1 MQQYQ
6 SLWEQIL
13 AEMHDHL
20 DDEIYNEYFAPLSNV
35 QKLNDSYLYVVAP
48 SPYIQARINRLY
60 LNKINSLAKNI
71 YQQELIGFKFV
82 LKEELDKDKRIIG
95 PEISLENKYRE
106 GDLNATLSFN
116 NFVVGKSNRFAFQ
129 MALKV
134 ADQPGIIANPFY
146 IFGDVGLGKTHL
158 MQAIGNFILDNNIS
172 TNVLYQKASDFLE
185 NYINKVAQ
193 NKMDEFNDLYRNV
206 DILLIDDI
214 QQLSDKPK
222 TQMEFFKIFDYLTN
236 QNKQIVLTSDK
247 PANELKNMMS
257 RLTSRFQQGVI
268 VDISV
273 PDLEHRVEILR
284 RKLVLEA
291 PESVGKVDD
300 EVLEFIASYFTTNIR
315 ELEGALKRVLYYC
328 LISNIPITVE
338 NAEEALEPL
347 IKTKK
352 NTQSASENDYDKVLS
367 VTAEYYGVSVH
378 DLIGTSRKAVYT
390 LPRHIAM
397 YLIKMKYNLPFKTI
411 GSFFSN
417 RDHST
422 VLSAV
427 TKIEESKK
435 YDSELNMAIEHI
447 TRKLDN

>member
-291 PESVGKVDD
+291 PECD
-300 EVLEFIASYFTTNIR
+300 EVGIEILEFIASYFTTNIR
-315 ELEGALKRVLYYC
+315 ELEGALKRVLYYAM
-328 LISNIPITVE
+328 INNVPINLKLT
-338 NAEEALEPL
+338 EEALEPL
-347 IKTKK
+347 IQTKRR
-352 NTQSASENDYDKVLS
+352 TEQLSENSFDKIQSIV
-367 VTAEYYGVSVH
+367 AEYYNVTVH
-378 DLIGTSRKAVYT
+378 DLIGKSRKAIYT

-397 YLIKMKYNLPFKTI
+397 YLIKLKHDIPYKTI
-411 GSFFSN
+411 GSFFNN

-422 VLSAV
+422 VLNAIG
-427 TKIEESKK
+427 KIEQLRKDDIS
-435 YDSELNMAIEHI
+435 LNTAIEQI
-447 TRKLDN
+447 LKKMEN

>member
-1 MQQYQ
+1 MQEFEYVWQ
-6 SLWEQIL
+6 EV
-13 AEMHDHL
+13 L
-20 DDEIYNEYFAPLSNV
+20 DNLQETFDYEIYEELFEPLSGVVKFFDN
-35 QKLNDSYLYVVAP
+35 YIYVLAP
-48 SPYIQARINRLY
+48 SPYVQNRINKLY
-60 LNKINSLAKNI
+60 LQKINSLAQNI
-71 YQQELIGFKFV
+71 YKKNKIGFKFV
-82 LKEELDKDKRIIG
+82 LKDELEEENSSTLEKDT
-95 PEISLENKYRE
+95 LTNKYRA
-106 GDLNATLSFN
+106 GDINANFSFKH
-116 NFVVGKSNRFAFQ
+116 FVVGKSNRFAFQ

-134 ADQPGIIANPFY
+134 ADQPGAVANFFY

-158 MQAIGNFILDNNIS
+158 MQAIGNYVLDDNIE
-172 TNVLYQKASDFLE
+172 TKVLYQKASDFLE
-185 NYINKVAQ
+185 NFVTKV
-193 NKMDEFNDLYRNV
+193 NNNRMDEFNELYRSI

-214 QQLSDKPK
+214 QQLSDKK
-222 TQMEFFKIFDYLTN
+222 NTQMEFFKVFDYLTN
-236 QNKQIVLTSDK
+236 KNKQIVLTSDK

-257 RLTSRFQQGVI
+257 RLTSRFQQGLI

-284 RKLVLEA
+284 KKLVLET

-367 VTAEYYGVSVH
+367 VTAEYYSVSVH
-378 DLIGTSRKAVYT
+378 DLIGSSRKAIFT

-411 GSFFSN
+411 GSFFNN

-435 YDSELNMAIEHI
+435 YNSELNMAIEHI
-447 TRKLDN
+447 NRKLDN

>member
-1 MQQYQ
+1 MQEFEFVWQ
-6 SLWEQIL
+6 EV
-13 AEMHDHL
+13 L
-20 DDEIYNEYFAPLSNV
+20 DNLQETFDYEIFEELFEPLSGVVKFFDN
-35 QKLNDSYLYVVAP
+35 YIYVLAP
-48 SPYIQARINRLY
+48 SPYIQNRINKLY
-60 LNKINSLAKNI
+60 LQKINSLAQDIYKKNK
-71 YQQELIGFKFV
+71 IGFKFV
-82 LKEELDKDKRIIG
+82 LKDELEEENSLTSEKDT
-95 PEISLENKYRE
+95 LTNKYRA
-106 GDLNATLSFN
+106 GDINANFSFK

-134 ADQPGIIANPFY
+134 ADQPGAVANPFY

-158 MQAIGNFILDNNIS
+158 MQAIGNYVLDDNIE
-172 TNVLYQKASDFLE
+172 TKVLYQKASDFLE
-185 NYINKVAQ
+185 NYVTKVNN
-193 NKMDEFNDLYRNV
+193 NKMDEFNELYRSI

-214 QQLSDKPK
+214 QQLSDKK
-222 TQMEFFKIFDYLTN
+222 NTQMEFFKVFDYLTN
-236 QNKQIVLTSDK
+236 KNKQIVLTSDK

-257 RLTSRFQQGVI
+257 RLTSRFQQGLI

-284 RKLVLEA
+284 KKLVLET

-352 NTQSASENDYDKVLS
+352 NTKSASENDYDKVLS
-367 VTAEYYGVSVH
+367 VTAEYYSVSVH
-378 DLIGTSRKAVYT
+378 DLIGSSRKAMFT

-411 GSFFSN
+411 GSFFNN

-447 TRKLDN
+447 NRKLDN

>member
-1 MQQYQ
+1 MDEFEYV
-6 SLWEQIL
+6 WEQVL
-13 AEMHDHL
+13 ENLQDTF
-20 DDEIYNEYFAPLSNV
+20 DSEIFEELFEPLSGVVKVFDN
-35 QKLNDSYLYVVAP
+35 YLYVVAP
-48 SPYIQARINRLY
+48 SPYIQSRINKLY
-60 LNKINSLAKNI
+60 LSNINSIAQNI
-71 YQQELIGFKFV
+71 YKKNKIGFKFV
-82 LKEELDKDKRIIG
+82 LKEELEEEEEAKTNENTFI
-95 PEISLENKYRE
+95 NKYRA
-106 GDLNATLSFN
+106 GDINANLSFK

-134 ADQPGIIANPFY
+134 ADQPGAVANPFY

-158 MQAIGNFILDNNIS
+158 MQAIGNYILDDNIE
-172 TNVLYQKASDFLE
+172 TKVLYQKASDFLE
-185 NYINKVAQ
+185 SYVSKVSSNQ
-193 NKMDEFNDLYRNV
+193 MEDFNEQYRSV
-206 DILLIDDI
+206 DVLLIDDI
-214 QQLSDKPK
+214 QQLSDKK
-222 TQMEFFKIFDYLTN
+222 NTQMEFFKVFDYLTN
-236 QNKQIVLTSDK
+236 KNKQIVLTSDK

-257 RLTSRFQQGVI
+257 RLTSRFQQGLV
-268 VDISV
+268 VDVSV

-284 RKLVLEA
+284 KKLLLEA
-291 PESVGKVDD
+291 PESVGKAED

-328 LISNIPITVE
+328 MISNIPITVE

-352 NTQSASENDYDKVLS
+352 NTSSVSENDYDKVLS
-367 VTAEYYGVSVH
+367 VTADYYGVSVH

>member
-1 MQQYQ
+1 
-6 SLWEQIL
+6 
-13 AEMHDHL
+13 
-20 DDEIYNEYFAPLSNV
+20 
-35 QKLNDSYLYVVAP
+35 
-48 SPYIQARINRLY
+48 
-60 LNKINSLAKNI
+60 
-71 YQQELIGFKFV
+71 
-82 LKEELDKDKRIIG
+82 
-95 PEISLENKYRE
+95 
-106 GDLNATLSFN
+106 
-116 NFVVGKSNRFAFQ
+116 
-129 MALKV
+129 
-134 ADQPGIIANPFY
+134 
-146 IFGDVGLGKTHL
+146 
-158 MQAIGNFILDNNIS
+158 MQAIGNYILDDNIE
-172 TNVLYQKASDFLE
+172 TKVLYQKASDFLE
-185 NYINKVAQ
+185 VYVSKVSSNQ
-193 NKMDEFNDLYRNV
+193 MEDFNEQYRSV
-206 DILLIDDI
+206 DVLLIDDI
-214 QQLSDKPK
+214 QQLSDKK
-222 TQMEFFKIFDYLTN
+222 NTQMEFFKVFDYLTN
-236 QNKQIVLTSDK
+236 KNKQIVLTSDK

-257 RLTSRFQQGVI
+257 RLTSRFQQGLV

-284 RKLVLEA
+284 KKLLLEA
-291 PESVGKVDD
+291 PESVGKVED

-328 LISNIPITVE
+328 MISNIPITVE

-352 NTQSASENDYDKVLS
+352 NTSSVSENDYDKVLS
-367 VTAEYYGVSVH
+367 VTADYYGVSVH